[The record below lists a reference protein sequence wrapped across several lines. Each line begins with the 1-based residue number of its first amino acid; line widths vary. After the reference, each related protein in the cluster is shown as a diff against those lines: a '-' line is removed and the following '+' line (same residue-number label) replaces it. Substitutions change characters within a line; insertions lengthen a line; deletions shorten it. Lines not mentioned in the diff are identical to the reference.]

1 MAVLTRRTRIVNF
14 RLSEGEYDYLK
25 SLCLSRGARSIS
37 DYARA
42 TICQEIQAQT
52 SDPDARMGATV
63 QRLDGKVEELERELK
78 RLKDLIMTMRDLS
91 RGRTS
96 AAEVG

>member
-14 RLSEGEYDYLK
+14 RLSEDEYGYLK
-25 SLCLSRGARSIS
+25 TLCLSRGARSIS

-42 TICQEIQAQT
+42 TICQEIESQA
-52 SDPDARMGATV
+52 SGAEARLSATV
-63 QRLDGKVEELERELK
+63 QRVDEKVEELEREVK
-78 RLKDLIMTMRDLS
+78 RLKDLIVTVLDLS
-91 RGRTS
+91 RGRVS